1 MKNIN
6 PGDDCSLYV
15 DDFLMCCRSRDVHT
29 IERQLQQNLN
39 GIQDWA
45 SKNGFKFSKS
55 KTVCMHF
62 CQLRKAHDDPVLT
75 LDGTPIPVV
84 EEAKFLGVIFD
95 KKLAFVPHIRKLKAK
110 CQKALNLLRVV
121 AHTDWGADRKV
132 LLHLY
137 RTIVRSKLDYG
148 SIVYGSARESYLKTL
163 DAIHHQGIRLALGA
177 FRASPA
183 GGLLVEAD
191 EPSLNDRREG
201 LSLQFALK
209 LKSNRSGP
217 ACGAVF
223 GPGCFALFRGGPN
236 AVPAFGI
243 RVAPALSSAG
253 VEVRDVRSGSVLG
266 VPPWTMGQPEVLFA
280 LAAGG
285 GETADSS
292 VFGAGFQG
300 LSSEYPGFR
309 RVCTDVSRDGPSVAS
324 ACVSRGRTRKCRLP
338 GNASMFAAEIR
349 AIGVALDCVEDANLS
364 KVLIF
369 SDSLSVLQSINN
381 CKLDNPLVQDIL
393 LRFHNLSSKHIIL
406 CWLPSHTGIKG
417 NEKAD
422 LAAKSALL
430 LPPSNFKLPCTDFK
444 PVINKY
450 LFNKWQS
457 VWDTAIHNKLHSIK
471 PILSEW
477 RPAYRMD
484 RKEEVVLT
492 RLRIG
497 HSYATHSYLLKGE
510 EQPMCIPCDTPF
522 TIKHVLLYCVD
533 FENARNRYYRVSTL
547 KELFESVEISNI
559 FLYLKEIGLYT
570 KL

>member
-1 MKNIN
+1 M
-6 PGDDCSLYV
+6 
-15 DDFLMCCRSRDVHT
+15 
-29 IERQLQQNLN
+29 
-39 GIQDWA
+39 
-45 SKNGFKFSKS
+45 
-55 KTVCMHF
+55 
-62 CQLRKAHDDPVLT
+62 
-75 LDGTPIPVV
+75 
-84 EEAKFLGVIFD
+84 
-95 KKLAFVPHIRKLKAK
+95 
-110 CQKALNLLRVV
+110 
-121 AHTDWGADRKV
+121 
-132 LLHLY
+132 
-137 RTIVRSKLDYG
+137 
-148 SIVYGSARESYLKTL
+148 
-163 DAIHHQGIRLALGA
+163 
-177 FRASPA
+177 
-183 GGLLVEAD
+183 
-191 EPSLNDRREG
+191 
-201 LSLQFALK
+201 
-209 LKSNRSGP
+209 
-217 ACGAVF
+217 
-223 GPGCFALFRGGPN
+223 
-236 AVPAFGI
+236 
-243 RVAPALSSAG
+243 
-253 VEVRDVRSGSVLG
+253 
-266 VPPWTMGQPEVLFA
+266 
-280 LAAGG
+280 
-285 GETADSS
+285 
-292 VFGAGFQG
+292 
-300 LSSEYPGFR
+300 SSEYPDFQHIY
-309 RVCTDVSRDGPSVAS
+309 TDGSKDGPNVAS
-324 ACVSRGRTRKCRLP
+324 ACVSQNHTRKCRLP
-338 GNASMFAAEIR
+338 DNASIFTAEIQ
-349 AIGVALDCVEDANLS
+349 AINMALDYIKDANLS

-369 SDSLSVLQSINN
+369 SDSLSVLQSINK

-430 LPPSNFKLPCTDFK
+430 LPPSNFKLPYTDFK

-457 VWDTAIHNKLHSIK
+457 VWDTAVHNKLHSIK